1 MAQREEHMVMGSR
14 LSESFFLMSPF
25 FLQSEGGVSS
35 ILDSYPHLHYMDQLE
50 ETTTSEQLGEILTG
64 QWNPG
69 QGLRVLGAT
78 EVVDALSE
86 SDANLTELEWASFL
100 REALLGAWQQEQQ
113 SLHEGLAQGFEEGL
127 GAGLETRQVAADD
140 ETLRR
145 FSLLNPGEMVAA
157 LADPHLV
164 TRLETRAGRGLF
176 IEGTRVPILRGP
188 FAHGVGFHEV
198 GEILVSDDDDIASEA
213 EESEVALDDV
223 TEEGEDIID
232 DVMVDLESYGAF
244 CTAGVGDGSLPAELS
259 LNGGASGWQN
269 GPPTEARASAGG
281 DVLRQSDPPQ
291 DCSICYRPLEAEPVL
306 ALKCGHEYHGTCVK
320 KWLKSGAPNAL
331 SCPFCRG
338 KIRRTPGE
346 DL

>member
-1 MAQREEHMVMGSR
+1 MRFTR
-14 LSESFFLMSPF
+14 TRFLMSPP

-35 ILDSYPHLHYMDQLE
+35 IVDSYPHLHYMDQLE
-50 ETTTSEQLGEILTG
+50 EATTSEQLGEILTG

-69 QGLRVLGAT
+69 QDLRVLGDMEVVGALT
-78 EVVDALSE
+78 EV
-86 SDANLTELEWASFL
+86 DANLTELEWASFL

-113 SLHEGLAQGFEEGL
+113 SLQEGLAQGL

-164 TRLETRAGRGLF
+164 ARLETRAGRGLF

-198 GEILVSDDDDIASEA
+198 GEVLVSDDDDIVSEA

-223 TEEGEDIID
+223 IEEGDDVID
-232 DVMVDLESYGAF
+232 DLTVDLESYGAF
-244 CTAGVGDGSLPAELS
+244 CAAGAGDGPSPAELS
-259 LNGGASGWQN
+259 LQGGASGWQG
-269 GPPTEARASAGG
+269 GPPAAASASAGG
-281 DVLRQSDPPQ
+281 GIVGQSDPPQ

>member
-1 MAQREEHMVMGSR
+1 
-14 LSESFFLMSPF
+14 MSPP

-50 ETTTSEQLGEILTG
+50 ETTASEQLDEILTG

-69 QGLRVLGAT
+69 LSLRVLGDT
-78 EVVDALSE
+78 EVDNPLTEA
-86 SDANLTELEWASFL
+86 DANLTELEWASFL

-113 SLHEGLAQGFEEGL
+113 GLHEGLARGIEEGL
-127 GAGLETRQVAADD
+127 RAGLETRQVAADD

-164 TRLETRAGRGLF
+164 ARLETRAGRGLF
-176 IEGTRVPILRGP
+176 IEGTRVPILWGP
-188 FAHGVGFHEV
+188 FTHGFGFYEEGEV
-198 GEILVSDDDDIASEA
+198 LISSDDDGASEA

-223 TEEGEDIID
+223 TEEGDDVID
-232 DVMVDLESYGAF
+232 DVTVDLESYGAF
-244 CTAGVGDGSLPAELS
+244 CAAGVGDGTSPAELS
-259 LNGGASGWQN
+259 PHGGASGWQG
-269 GPPTEARASAGG
+269 GPPAAASGSPGG
-281 DVLRQSDPPQ
+281 GVLGQSEPPQ

-346 DL
+346 DLRAL